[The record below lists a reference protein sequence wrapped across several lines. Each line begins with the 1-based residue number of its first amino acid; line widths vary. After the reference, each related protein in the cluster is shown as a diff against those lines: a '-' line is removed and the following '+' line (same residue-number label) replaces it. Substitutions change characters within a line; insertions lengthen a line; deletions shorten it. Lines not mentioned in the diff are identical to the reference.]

1 LAATKIAATS
11 VDLLFARLKSA
22 RAQTDAIFDLIDSEA
37 LYSRPIPER
46 HRLIFY
52 LGHLEAFD
60 WNLLGRGALGLDP
73 RHAELDKLFS
83 FGIDPTHGDLPTDRA
98 EDWPAEA
105 RVREYN
111 QELRETLDE
120 QITNPKKAKAL
131 PTSIANGTLLHVA
144 VEHRLMH
151 AETLAYLL
159 HQLPYDSKRHQEKPS
174 AAGGVF
180 VPRTVDIPAG
190 VATLGQPRGATTAA
204 LREGERRFEFGW
216 DNEFESMLVDVPAF
230 KIGAYPVTNGEFLK
244 FVRAG
249 GYENSSLWD
258 SESWAW
264 KQSRGMEH
272 PLYWVRGD
280 GEWKYRGMFEEA
292 PLALDCPV
300 YVSHAEASAF
310 GKWAGKSLPTEAQ
323 WHRAAYGVADGS
335 AERLY
340 PWGDSAPEPSRGN
353 FDSSHWDPMPVTA
366 HPTGASAIGVQDLLG
381 NGWEWTATPF
391 GPFPGF
397 EPFPFYRGYSADFFD
412 DRHWVM
418 KGGSARTAACFLR
431 RPFRN
436 WFQPNYPY
444 MYATFR
450 CVEE

>member
-1 LAATKIAATS
+1 M
-11 VDLLFARLKSA
+11 
-22 RAQTDAIFDLIDSEA
+22 
-37 LYSRPIPER
+37 
-46 HRLIFY
+46 
-52 LGHLEAFD
+52 
-60 WNLLGRGALGLDP
+60 
-73 RHAELDKLFS
+73 
-83 FGIDPTHGDLPTDRA
+83 
-98 EDWPAEA
+98 
-105 RVREYN
+105 
-111 QELRETLDE
+111 
-120 QITNPKKAKAL
+120 AL

-159 HQLPYDSKRHQEKPS
+159 HQLPYDNKRHQEKRS
-174 AAGGVF
+174 AGGGIF

-190 VATLGQPRGATTAA
+190 VATLGQPRAGTAA
-204 LREGERRFEFGW
+204 TLREGERRFEFGW
-216 DNEFESMLVDVPAF
+216 DNEFESTPVEVPAF

-249 GYENSSLWD
+249 GYQNPDLWD
-258 SESWAW
+258 EESWTW
-264 KQSRGMEH
+264 KESRGIEH

-300 YVSHAEASAF
+300 YVSRAAASAYV
-310 GKWAGKSLPTEAQ
+310 KWAGKLLPTEGQ
-323 WHRAAYGVADGS
+323 WHRAAYGVPNGS

-340 PWGDSAPEPSRGN
+340 PWGENAPEASRGN
-353 FDSSHWDPMPVTA
+353 FDSAHWDPTPVTA
-366 HPTGASAIGVQDLLG
+366 HPAGASALGVQDLLG
-381 NGWEWTATPF
+381 NGWEWTSTLF

-412 DRHWVM
+412 GRHWVM

-450 CVEE
+450 CIEE

>member
-1 LAATKIAATS
+1 MASTKTAATS
-11 VDLLFARLKSA
+11 LDLLFARLESA
-22 RAQTDAIFDLIDSEA
+22 REQTDAIFDLIDSEA
-37 LYSRPIPER
+37 LYSRPIAER

-73 RHAELDKLFS
+73 HHAELDKLFS
-83 FGIDPTHGDLPTDRA
+83 FGIDPTHGDLPNDQA

-111 QELRETLDE
+111 RELRETLD
-120 QITNPKKAKAL
+120 QRITDPRWAKAL
-131 PTSIANGTLLHVA
+131 PSSIANGTLLHVA

-159 HQLPYDSKRHQEKPS
+159 HQLPYNRKRHQEKPA
-174 AAGGVF
+174 AAGGV
-180 VPRTVDIPAG
+180 VVARAVDIPAG
-190 VATLGQPRGATTAA
+190 VATLGQPRAGTEK
-204 LREGERRFEFGW
+204 LQEPRFEFGW
-216 DNEFESMLVDVPAF
+216 DNEFERMSVEVPAF
-230 KIGAYPVTNGEFLK
+230 SIGAYPVTNSEFLK

-249 GYENSSLWD
+249 GYYNSELWD
-258 SESWAW
+258 AESWAW
-264 KQSRGMEH
+264 KESRGMEY
-272 PLYWVRGD
+272 PLYWARKD
-280 GEWKYRGMFEEA
+280 NEWKYRGMFEEV
-292 PLALDCPV
+292 PLPLDCPV
-300 YVSHAEASAF
+300 YVSYAEASAF
-310 GKWAGKSLPTEAQ
+310 CRWAGKSLPTEGQ
-323 WHRAAYGVADGS
+323 WHRAAYGVPDDS
-335 AERLY
+335 AERIY
-340 PWGDSAPEPSRGN
+340 PWGDSGPEASRGN
-353 FDSSHWDPMPVTA
+353 FDSTHWDPKPVTA
-366 HPTGASAIGVQDLLG
+366 HPAGASAFGVQDLLG
-381 NGWEWTATPF
+381 NGWEWTSTLFA
-391 GPFPGF
+391 PFPGF

-412 DRHWVM
+412 GRHWVM